1 MMFSPNQVEVV
12 KKGLGNIEVGKHL
25 FPLDEKINEQQKKI
39 DEEIERKLQ
48 EYKETTSTGGME
60 EFIQLTLKKEDK
72 FLKEKPKIVEK
83 EQKPL
88 EEEPE
93 IFEEEPEFLEEEP
106 EIFEEEPEPQKE
118 EVSYKDWA
126 RKVGLGKNYMPGERK
141 IIPRPYKSTC
151 RAPFKW
157 TIADILLVREEF
169 KNFAFI
175 LDCGAGAFGR
185 VWLVKDDRRGVIALK
200 ILPKSA
206 VFEIINVQLY
216 RTKVTDFS
224 HLLKI
229 YETGETR
236 HYYYYTMEAAYSY
249 DSGEYKP
256 YTLDLELLK
265 KHFTAD
271 ETIPVI
277 GDILLG
283 ALHLHGN
290 GVAHRDIKPN
300 NIIFIDSK
308 PKLADVGLICLL
320 SEMST
325 WGTFGFLPVD
335 LRYETDIL
343 KWRYRGV
350 DCDLF
355 AVGKVLY
362 LMLSGYMLGLFPE
375 VSEEVLK
382 DEKGKRL
389 NLIMNKACA
398 ETKNERYQN
407 AKTFYDELMCV
418 KQEHHI
424 YG

>member
-1 MMFSPNQVEVV
+1 MFSPSQVETV
-12 KKGLGNIEVGKHL
+12 KKALGDIEAGKYR
-25 FPLDEKINEQQKKI
+25 FPLDEKPKKQQEINE
-39 DEEIERKLQ
+39 ERWTQ
-48 EYKETTSTGGME
+48 GISGTASIAEAEHA
-60 EFIQLTLKKEDK
+60 IQLTLCKIDTCLE
-72 FLKEKPKIVEK
+72 EEPKIVEK
-83 EQKPL
+83 EPAPL
-88 EEEPE
+88 EEEFE
-93 IFEEEPEFLEEEP
+93 IFEEEPELLEEEP
-106 EIFEEEPEPQKE
+106 EIFEEEPEPQKKDE
-118 EVSYKDWA
+118 EQYKDWA
-126 RKVGLGKNYMPGERK
+126 RKVGLGRNYMPGERK

-151 RAPFKW
+151 REPFKW

-224 HLLKI
+224 YLLKI

-236 HYYYYTMEAAYSY
+236 HFYYYTMEAAYSY

-283 ALHLHGN
+283 ALHLHDN

-335 LRYETDIL
+335 LRHETDIL